1 MVNIGI
7 IGLGYWGPNILRN
20 LTKVYDSNVTY
31 CCDINPSRYDQ
42 IKKIYPWIKYTKD
55 SNEIINSSDVDAVA
69 IVTPV
74 NTHYNLVKDALE
86 ADKHVLVSK
95 PLTDNISSAEE
106 LVEISNK
113 KNLVLHVDHTFLFH
127 PAVNKIKKI
136 ISKGELGELY
146 YIDSIRI
153 NLGLFQHDISVIW
166 DLAPH
171 DVSIMQY
178 LVEQPVEWVQ
188 ATGACHAGQ
197 DFESMAYM
205 QKMQIYILS
214 DYGHISFKKPS

>member
-20 LTKVYDSNVTY
+20 LTKVSDSNVTY

-113 KNLVLHVDHTFLFH
+113 KIWYYMWIILFYFI
-127 PAVNKIKKI
+127 P
-136 ISKGELGELY
+136 
-146 YIDSIRI
+146 
-153 NLGLFQHDISVIW
+153 Q
-166 DLAPH
+166 
-171 DVSIMQY
+171 
-178 LVEQPVEWVQ
+178 
-188 ATGACHAGQ
+188 
-197 DFESMAYM
+197 
-205 QKMQIYILS
+205 
-214 DYGHISFKKPS
+214 